1 MITRIEID
9 GFKSFKGFEMDFTP
23 LTVIAG
29 TNASGKSNL
38 FDAIQLLSRLAE
50 VDLRTAFGEQ
60 RGDAS
65 ELFLKYNDTT
75 SANEMTF
82 AVEMLVDR
90 KVKDN
95 WGQEAELE
103 YTRLRYELKIER
115 KVNEKGF
122 ESLFATYESLINLE
136 QQDDEWTRI
145 IDKENLEQWIP
156 QKSIEQE
163 DNLPYIATGSDGDL
177 PLAFTIPYDGKI
189 GDKVKPLNSKDI
201 VPYVEPG
208 FALTRLGTLYG
219 AEQTVLSRFVTIDFK
234 HILAAREEMRS
245 WKVWQFNSE
254 NLREPTRIEINTN
267 YTISRSGKNLA
278 AALFRI
284 KQDDEY
290 SLIEISRTLNNFLP
304 EFTEV
309 NVEDDKAN
317 KQYII
322 KLTTE
327 DGRVFSSRVLSEGT
341 LRLLAL
347 CILLYDP
354 QHKNLLCF
362 EEPENGIHPYRIK
375 AMIDVLKDLTTDFSD
390 NSLSVRQVIVNT
402 HSPILINEMMNWEN
416 DKYVS
421 VWFANMTTLI
431 TDFEKRKHKIKITKI
446 IPVSIDPQ
454 LVTSEFSEQE
464 KKLSM
469 IEVSRYLSTMKFE

>member
-9 GFKSFKGFEMDFTP
+9 GFKSFKGFKMNFTP

-65 ELFLKYNDTT
+65 ELFLKYDDII

-95 WGQEAELE
+95 WGREEELS

-115 KVNEKGF
+115 RVNEKGF
-122 ESLFATYESLINLE
+122 EDLFVTFESLVNLKHSDDIWIKLINKDSLGL
-136 QQDDEWTRI
+136 WRP
-145 IDKENLEQWIP
+145 KLA
-156 QKSIEQE
+156 KGARRAV
-163 DNLPYIATGSDGDL
+163 PYITTESDNNGYSSFVV
-177 PLAFTIPYDGKI
+177 PQDGKT
-189 GDKVKPLNSKDI
+189 GNKRVFS
-201 VPYVEPG
+201 
-208 FALTRLGTLYG
+208 
-219 AEQTVLSRFVTIDFK
+219 AEEAKQTVLSGFVTVDFK
-234 HILAAREEMRS
+234 HILAVREEMRS
-245 WKVWQFNSE
+245 WKFLQFNPE
-254 NLREPTRIEINTN
+254 DLREPTRIEPNLSDV
-267 YTISRSGKNLA
+267 ISHSGKNLA
-278 AALFRI
+278 SALFRI

-290 SLIEISRTLNNFLP
+290 SLVEISRTLNSFLP

-309 NVEDDKAN
+309 NVENDKAN
-317 KQYII
+317 KQFII
-322 KLTTE
+322 KLTAE

-347 CILLYDP
+347 CVLLYDT

-362 EEPENGIHPYRIK
+362 EEPENGIHPCRIK
-375 AMIDVLKDLTTDFSD
+375 SMIDVLKDLTTDFSD
-390 NSLSVRQVIVNT
+390 NSLSARQVIVNT
-402 HSPILINEMMNWEN
+402 HSPILINEMMTWKN
-416 DKYVS
+416 DEYVS

-431 TDFEKRKHKIKITKI
+431 TNFKNQKYDINITKI
-446 IPVSIDPQ
+446 IPVSKEPQ
-454 LVTSEFSEQE
+454 SQLFMRDFSEEEQR
-464 KKLSM
+464 LSM
-469 IEVSRYLSTMKFE
+469 AEATNYLHTMKFN

>member
-9 GFKSFKGFEMDFTP
+9 GFKSFKEFKMDFTP

-65 ELFLKYNDTT
+65 ELFLKYDDTN
-75 SANEMTF
+75 SVSEIFF

-95 WGQEAELE
+95 WGGEDELK
-103 YTRLRYELKIER
+103 YTRLRYELKISR

-122 ESLFATYESLINLE
+122 EDLFVTHESLVNLKH
-136 QQDDEWTRI
+136 QDDTWIKI
-145 IDKENLEQWIP
+145 ISKKTLEQWRPKVITG
-156 QKSIEQE
+156 KRAV
-163 DNLPYIATGSDGDL
+163 PYIATEYLSFVV
-177 PLAFTIPYDGKI
+177 PQDGKT
-189 GDKVKPLNSKDI
+189 GNKRVFSVK
-201 VPYVEPG
+201 
-208 FALTRLGTLYG
+208 G
-219 AEQTVLSRFVTIDFK
+219 AKQTVLSSFVTVDFK

-245 WKVWQFNSE
+245 WKFLQFNPE
-254 NLREPTRIEINTN
+254 DLREPTRIEPN
-267 YTISRSGKNLA
+267 ISDIISHSGKNLA

-284 KQDDEY
+284 KQNDEY

-317 KQYII
+317 KQFII
-322 KLTTE
+322 KLTAE

-347 CILLYDP
+347 CVLLYDT

-362 EEPENGIHPYRIK
+362 EEPENGIHPLRIK
-375 AMIDVLKDLTTDFSD
+375 SMIDVLKDLTTDFSD
-390 NSLSVRQVIVNT
+390 RTLSARQVIVNT
-402 HSPILINEMMNWEN
+402 HSPVLIGEMLKWKS
-416 DKYVS
+416 DKYIS
-421 VWFANMTTLI
+421 VWFANMTTLM
-431 TDFEKRKHKIKITKI
+431 TSFENQKYKVKVTKI
-446 IPVSIDPQ
+446 IPVSIESQTFLRDFSIQERQ
-454 LVTSEFSEQE
+454 LS
-464 KKLSM
+464 LA
-469 IEVSRYLSTMKFE
+469 EVKNYLNTANFK